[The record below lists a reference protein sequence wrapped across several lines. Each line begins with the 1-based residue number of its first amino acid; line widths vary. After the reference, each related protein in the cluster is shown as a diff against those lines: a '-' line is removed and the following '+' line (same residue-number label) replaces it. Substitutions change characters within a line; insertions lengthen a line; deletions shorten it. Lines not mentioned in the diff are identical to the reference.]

1 MSKLFTIFTIFFLL
15 SLGLIHAS
23 RPNVGFPGHS
33 SLHED
38 AMEMKTELEG
48 ENCDETVEG
57 KEECLMRRT
66 LAAHVDYIYTQK
78 HKPKN

>member
-1 MSKLFTIFTIFFLL
+1 MSKLFTIFTIFLLL
-15 SLGLIHAS
+15 SLGLIQAS
-23 RPNVGFPGHS
+23 RPNVGLTRHS
-33 SLHED
+33 SLHEGD
-38 AMEMKTELEG
+38 MEIKAELED

-66 LAAHVDYIYTQK
+66 LVAHVDYIYTQK

>member
-1 MSKLFTIFTIFFLL
+1 MSKLFIFTIFLLL
-15 SLGLIHAS
+15 SFGLIHAS
-23 RPNVGFPGHS
+23 RPNVGFGGHS
-33 SLHED
+33 SLDEG
-38 AMEMKTELEG
+38 AMEMRTELEV
-48 ENCDETVEG
+48 ENCDEAVEG